1 MPSYE
6 YKYENSKESLK
17 EVEEALKSEYR
28 SPDFARN
35 VEVALT
41 TTLSE
46 ASVSIHLRELV
57 ERDRAVKVGKT
68 YIHVDN
74 IEKQEVWQLE
84 RVLDRLDNKN
94 TIAEKIQQ
102 RLEKKIELRK
112 EQFQEL
118 KDELSFRQTDK
129 EIEEINS
136 LMDSRNYYE
145 EKQRQLK
152 KDIRK
157 VFGMIDFVKNPN
169 SKESCDVQGFPIQ
182 ESDRVLA

>member
-1 MPSYE
+1 MPSYKYE
-6 YKYENSKESLK
+6 YENSRRSLRK
-17 EVEEALKSEYR
+17 VEEALKSEYR

-35 VEVALT
+35 CEVALT
-41 TTLSE
+41 TSLSE

-57 ERDRAVKVGKT
+57 DRDRAVKVGKR

-74 IEKQEVWQLE
+74 IEDQEVWQLR

-94 TIAEKIQQ
+94 SIAEKIQQ
-102 RLEKKIELRK
+102 RLEEKIELRK

-118 KDELSFRQTDK
+118 KEELSSRQTDE

-136 LMDSRNYYE
+136 LMDSRDYYAK
-145 EKQRQLK
+145 KQRQLK

-169 SKESCDVQGFPIQ
+169 SKESCDAQGFPIQ
-182 ESDRVLA
+182 EGGRVLA